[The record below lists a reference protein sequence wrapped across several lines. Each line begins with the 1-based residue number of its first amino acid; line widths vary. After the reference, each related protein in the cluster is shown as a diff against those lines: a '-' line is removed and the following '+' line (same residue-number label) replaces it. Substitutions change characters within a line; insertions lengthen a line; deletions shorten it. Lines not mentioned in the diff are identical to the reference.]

1 MTTPAR
7 KQYLDIK
14 AQHQN
19 DLLLFRMGDFYETF
33 DEDAKILAKEL
44 EIALTTREMG
54 KGTKIPLAGIPFHSL
69 ETYLPRLVE
78 NGHRVAICEQTSD
91 ASTSKGIV
99 SREVIRII
107 TPGTIVEESLL
118 QGETN
123 NFLAALLIKDGQ
135 AGLAH
140 TDITTGTFA
149 ITQLDESRVGLEL
162 ARLSPKELIVPTKF
176 VDSTILNNANCTV
189 TQVNDDNFNSTWST
203 SVLTDHFSVNTL
215 ESFGVDRMP
224 LAVDAAAAIIQYVR
238 DHEQQSLRSLTSLS
252 TYSTEDFMVL
262 DEQTRRNLELFV
274 GGRWDSKQASLF
286 AVLNRTNTPMG
297 GRMLRS
303 WIGQPALNIS
313 LLNNRY
319 ETIEWF
325 KNNRPEKEQ
334 IKDSLKKI
342 SDLERLCT
350 KILHKSASPRDL
362 SGISHS
368 INTFPVI
375 KEIIM
380 GKDES
385 PNLQSMLRGLSY
397 HDELATLLSN
407 AISKETTTTI
417 GDGKTIRSGFS
428 SELDEARKDSESA
441 RNYMTTME
449 SRERQTTGIKSLK
462 VGYNKVFGYY
472 IEVSN
477 SNLDSVPQEYI
488 RKQTLVSAERYITP
502 EMKECEA
509 RILAASER
517 IGEIETRVFR
527 QICDQV
533 SHSVTALLKSSE
545 IIANLDVL
553 ISLATVAEEYGYVR
567 PLLDNS
573 GVLEIKGGRHP
584 IIERIVETGSFISN
598 DTNLDIEET
607 QIVLLTGPNM
617 SGKSTYLRQVGLITL
632 MAQIGSY
639 VPAQSARI
647 GMVDR
652 IFTRVGLQDDLTV
665 GQSTFMLEMVETAS
679 ILNQASKKSL
689 IILDEIG
696 RGTSTYDGLAIA
708 QSVAEHIHNHPGLGC
723 KTLFATHYH
732 ELTNLAD
739 TLPRVKNLH
748 VSVSENKGEVVF
760 LRNILP
766 GGADKSYGI
775 HVARLAGLPSNVITR
790 AWSVLSDL
798 ENQNLLDI
806 SREEN
811 NSTKEIQLP
820 LITQNPAFVDDLK
833 NLDIMSITPLEAITL
848 LYEFQ
853 KKAQDDA
860 N

>member
-14 AQHQN
+14 AQHKD

-54 KGTKIPLAGIPFHSL
+54 RGTKIPLAGIPFHSL

-99 SREVIRII
+99 SREVVRII
-107 TPGTIVEESLL
+107 TPGTIVEENLL
-118 QGETN
+118 HGETN
-123 NFLAALLIKDGQ
+123 NFLAALVIKDGQ

-140 TDITTGTFA
+140 TDITTGTFSM
-149 ITQLDESRVGLEL
+149 TQLDESKIDLEL
-162 ARLSPKELIVPTKF
+162 ARLSPKELIVPITLPNF
-176 VDSTILNNANCTV
+176 TSLTTPNYTV
-189 TQVNDDNFNSTWST
+189 TQVNDDNFSSTWST
-203 SVLTDHFSVNTL
+203 SILTDHFSVNTL
-215 ESFGVDRMP
+215 ESFGGNKMP
-224 LAVDAAAAIIQYVR
+224 LAVDAAAAIIHYVR
-238 DHEQQSLRSLTSLS
+238 DHEQQSLKSLTSLS

-274 GGRWDSKQASLF
+274 GGRWDSKQASLY
-286 AVLNRTNTPMG
+286 AVLNRTYTPMG

-303 WIGQPALNIS
+303 WIGQPVLNIS

-325 KNNRPEKEQ
+325 RNNRPKKEK
-334 IKDSLKKI
+334 ITDSLKKI

-350 KILHKSASPRDL
+350 KILHNSASPRDL

-368 INTFPVI
+368 INTFPLLRETI
-375 KEIIM
+375 LD
-380 GKDES
+380 KDES
-385 PNLQSMLRGLSY
+385 TNLKSLLNGLSY
-397 HDELATLLSN
+397 HQELAALLSN
-407 AISKETTTTI
+407 SLNEEPTTTI
-417 GDGKTIRSGFS
+417 GDGKTIKFGFS
-428 SELDEARKDSESA
+428 HELDEAREESESA
-441 RNYMTTME
+441 RNYMSTME
-449 SRERQTTGIKSLK
+449 SRERQKTGIKSLK
-462 VGYNKVFGYY
+462 IGYNKVFGYY

-477 SNLDSVPQEYI
+477 SNLDSVPEEYI
-488 RKQTLVSAERYITP
+488 RKQTLISAERYITP

-509 RILAASER
+509 RILTASDR

-533 SHSVTALLKSSE
+533 SYSVVSLLKSSE
-545 IIANLDVL
+545 KIANLDAL
-553 ISLATVAEEYGYVR
+553 ISLATVSEEYGYVR
-567 PLLDNS
+567 PLLNNS
-573 GVLEIKGGRHP
+573 GILEIAGGRHP
-584 IIERIVETGSFISN
+584 IIERIVETGSFIPN
-598 DTNLDIEET
+598 DTNLDVDET
-607 QIVLLTGPNM
+607 QVVLLTGPNM

-647 GMVDR
+647 GIVDR

-708 QSVAEHIHNHPGLGC
+708 QSVAEYIHNHPGLGC

-739 TLPRVKNLH
+739 TFPRIKNLH

-760 LRNILP
+760 LRSILP

-775 HVARLAGLPSNVITR
+775 HVARLAGLPANVITR

-798 ENQNLLDI
+798 ENQSTLYKNPQGA
-806 SREEN
+806 
-811 NSTKEIQLP
+811 NSTKGIQLP
-820 LITQNPAFVDDLK
+820 LLENNPEFIEDLK
-833 NLDIMSITPLEAITL
+833 TLDIMSMTPLEAITK
-848 LYEFQ
+848 LYELQ
-853 KKAQDDA
+853 KKAQD
-860 N
+860 NVN

>member
-14 AQHQN
+14 AQHKD

-99 SREVIRII
+99 SREVVRII
-107 TPGTIVEESLL
+107 TPGTIVEENLL
-118 QGETN
+118 HGETN
-123 NFLAALLIKDGQ
+123 NFLAALVIKDGQ

-140 TDITTGTFA
+140 TDITTGTFSM
-149 ITQLDESRVGLEL
+149 TQLDESKIDLEL
-162 ARLSPKELIVPTKF
+162 ARLSPKELIVPITF
-176 VDSTILNNANCTV
+176 PNFTTLTTPNYTV
-189 TQVNDDNFNSTWST
+189 TQVNDDNFSSTWST
-203 SVLTDHFSVNTL
+203 SILTDHFSVNTL
-215 ESFGVDRMP
+215 ESFGGNRMP
-224 LAVDAAAAIIQYVR
+224 LAVDAAAAIIHYVR
-238 DHEQQSLRSLTSLS
+238 DHEQQSLKSLTSLS

-274 GGRWDSKQASLF
+274 GGRWDSKQASLY
-286 AVLNRTNTPMG
+286 AVLNRTYTPMG

-303 WIGQPALNIS
+303 WIGQPVLNIS

-325 KNNRPEKEQ
+325 RNNRPKKEK
-334 IKDSLKKI
+334 ITDSLKKI

-350 KILHKSASPRDL
+350 KILHNSASPRDL

-368 INTFPVI
+368 INTFPLLRETI
-375 KEIIM
+375 LE
-380 GKDES
+380 KDES
-385 PNLQSMLRGLSY
+385 ANLKSLLNGLSY
-397 HDELATLLSN
+397 HQELAALLSN
-407 AISKETTTTI
+407 SLNEEPTTTI
-417 GDGKTIRSGFS
+417 GDGKTIKLGFS
-428 SELDEARKDSESA
+428 HELDEAREESESA
-441 RNYMTTME
+441 RNYMSTME
-449 SRERQTTGIKSLK
+449 SRERQKTGIKSLK
-462 VGYNKVFGYY
+462 IGYNKVFGYY

-477 SNLDSVPQEYI
+477 SNLDSVPEEYI
-488 RKQTLVSAERYITP
+488 RKQTLISAERYITP

-509 RILAASER
+509 RILTASDR

-533 SHSVTALLKSSE
+533 SHSVVSLLKSSE
-545 IIANLDVL
+545 KIANLDAL
-553 ISLATVAEEYGYVR
+553 ISLATVSEEYGYVR

-573 GVLEIKGGRHP
+573 GILEIEGGRHP
-584 IIERIVETGSFISN
+584 IIERIVETGSFIPN
-598 DTNLDIEET
+598 DTNLDVDET
-607 QIVLLTGPNM
+607 QVVLLTGPNM

-647 GMVDR
+647 GIVDR

-679 ILNQASKKSL
+679 ILNQASNKSL

-708 QSVAEHIHNHPGLGC
+708 QSVAEYIHNHPGLGC

-739 TLPRVKNLH
+739 TFPRIKNLH

-760 LRNILP
+760 LRSILP

-775 HVARLAGLPSNVITR
+775 HVARLAGLPANVITR

-798 ENQNLLDI
+798 ENQSTLYKNPQGT
-806 SREEN
+806 
-811 NSTKEIQLP
+811 NSTRGIQLP
-820 LITQNPAFVDDLK
+820 LLENNPEFIEDLK
-833 NLDIMSITPLEAITL
+833 TLDIMSMTPLEAITK
-848 LYEFQ
+848 LYELQ
-853 KKAQDDA
+853 KKAQD
-860 N
+860 NVN

>member
-14 AQHQN
+14 AQHKD

-54 KGTKIPLAGIPFHSL
+54 RGTKIPLAGIPFHSL

-99 SREVIRII
+99 SREVVRII
-107 TPGTIVEESLL
+107 TPGTIVEENLL
-118 QGETN
+118 HGETN
-123 NFLAALLIKDGQ
+123 NFLAALVIKDGQ

-140 TDITTGTFA
+140 TDITTGTFSM
-149 ITQLDESRVGLEL
+149 TQLDESKIDLEL
-162 ARLSPKELIVPTKF
+162 ARLSPKELIVPITLPNF
-176 VDSTILNNANCTV
+176 TSLTTPNYTV
-189 TQVNDDNFNSTWST
+189 TQVNDDNFSSTWST
-203 SVLTDHFSVNTL
+203 SILTDHFSVNTL
-215 ESFGVDRMP
+215 ESFGGNKMP
-224 LAVDAAAAIIQYVR
+224 LAVDAAAAIIHYVR
-238 DHEQQSLRSLTSLS
+238 DHEQQSLKSLTSLS

-274 GGRWDSKQASLF
+274 GGRWDSKQASLY
-286 AVLNRTNTPMG
+286 AVLNRTYTPMG

-303 WIGQPALNIS
+303 WIGQPVLNIS

-325 KNNRPEKEQ
+325 RNNRPKKEK
-334 IKDSLKKI
+334 ITDSLKKI

-350 KILHKSASPRDL
+350 KILHNSASPRDL

-368 INTFPVI
+368 INTFPLLRETI
-375 KEIIM
+375 LD
-380 GKDES
+380 KDES
-385 PNLQSMLRGLSY
+385 TNLKSLLNGLSY
-397 HDELATLLSN
+397 HQELAALLSN
-407 AISKETTTTI
+407 SLNEEPTTTI
-417 GDGKTIRSGFS
+417 GDGKTIKLGFS
-428 SELDEARKDSESA
+428 HELDEAREESESA
-441 RNYMTTME
+441 RNYMSTME
-449 SRERQTTGIKSLK
+449 SRERQKTGIKSLK
-462 VGYNKVFGYY
+462 IGYNKVFGYY

-477 SNLDSVPQEYI
+477 SNLDSVPEEYI
-488 RKQTLVSAERYITP
+488 RKQTLISAERYITP

-509 RILAASER
+509 RILTASDR

-533 SHSVTALLKSSE
+533 SYSVVSLLKSSE
-545 IIANLDVL
+545 KIANLDAL
-553 ISLATVAEEYGYVR
+553 ISLATVSEEYGYVR
-567 PLLDNS
+567 PLLNNS
-573 GVLEIKGGRHP
+573 GILEIAGGRHP
-584 IIERIVETGSFISN
+584 IIERIVETGSFIPN
-598 DTNLDIEET
+598 DTNLDVDET
-607 QIVLLTGPNM
+607 QVVLLTGPNM

-647 GMVDR
+647 GIVDR

-708 QSVAEHIHNHPGLGC
+708 QSVAEYIHNHPGLGC

-739 TLPRVKNLH
+739 TFPRIKNLH

-760 LRNILP
+760 LRSILP

-775 HVARLAGLPSNVITR
+775 HVARLAGLPANVITR

-798 ENQNLLDI
+798 ENQSTLYKNPQGA
-806 SREEN
+806 
-811 NSTKEIQLP
+811 NSTKGIQLP
-820 LITQNPAFVDDLK
+820 LLENNPEFIEDLK
-833 NLDIMSITPLEAITL
+833 TLDIMSMTPLEAITK
-848 LYEFQ
+848 LYELQ
-853 KKAQDDA
+853 KKAQD
-860 N
+860 NVN

>member
-1 MTTPAR
+1 
-7 KQYLDIK
+7 
-14 AQHQN
+14 
-19 DLLLFRMGDFYETF
+19 MGDFYETF

-54 KGTKIPLAGIPFHSL
+54 RGTKIPLAGIPFHSL

-99 SREVIRII
+99 SREVVRII
-107 TPGTIVEESLL
+107 TPGTIVEENLL
-118 QGETN
+118 HGETN
-123 NFLAALLIKDGQ
+123 NFLAALVIKDGQ

-140 TDITTGTFA
+140 TDITTGTFSM
-149 ITQLDESRVGLEL
+149 TQLDESKIDLEL
-162 ARLSPKELIVPTKF
+162 ARLSPKELIVPITLPNF
-176 VDSTILNNANCTV
+176 TSLTTPNYTV
-189 TQVNDDNFNSTWST
+189 TQVNDDNFSSTWST
-203 SVLTDHFSVNTL
+203 SILTDHFSVNTL
-215 ESFGVDRMP
+215 ESFGGNKMP
-224 LAVDAAAAIIQYVR
+224 LAVDAAAAIIHYVR
-238 DHEQQSLRSLTSLS
+238 DHEQQSLKSLTSLS

-274 GGRWDSKQASLF
+274 GGRWDSKQASLY
-286 AVLNRTNTPMG
+286 AVLNRTYTPMG

-303 WIGQPALNIS
+303 WIGQPVLNIS

-325 KNNRPEKEQ
+325 RNNRPKKEK
-334 IKDSLKKI
+334 ITDSLKKI

-350 KILHKSASPRDL
+350 KILHNSASPRDL

-368 INTFPVI
+368 INTFPLLRETI
-375 KEIIM
+375 LD
-380 GKDES
+380 KDES
-385 PNLQSMLRGLSY
+385 TNLKSLLNGLSY
-397 HDELATLLSN
+397 HQELAALLSN
-407 AISKETTTTI
+407 SLNEEPTTTI
-417 GDGKTIRSGFS
+417 GDGKTIKLGFS
-428 SELDEARKDSESA
+428 HELDEAREESESA
-441 RNYMTTME
+441 RNYMSTME
-449 SRERQTTGIKSLK
+449 SRERQKTGIKSLK
-462 VGYNKVFGYY
+462 IGYNKVFGYY

-477 SNLDSVPQEYI
+477 SNLDSVPEEYI
-488 RKQTLVSAERYITP
+488 RKQTLISAERYITP

-509 RILAASER
+509 RILTASDR

-533 SHSVTALLKSSE
+533 SYSVVSLLKSSE
-545 IIANLDVL
+545 KIANLDAL
-553 ISLATVAEEYGYVR
+553 ISLATVSEEYGYVR
-567 PLLDNS
+567 PLLNNS
-573 GVLEIKGGRHP
+573 GILEIAGGRHP
-584 IIERIVETGSFISN
+584 IIERIVETGSFIPN
-598 DTNLDIEET
+598 DTNLDVDET
-607 QIVLLTGPNM
+607 QVVLLTGPNM

-647 GMVDR
+647 GIVDR

-708 QSVAEHIHNHPGLGC
+708 QSVAEYIHNHPGLGC

-739 TLPRVKNLH
+739 TFPRIKNLH

-760 LRNILP
+760 LRSILP

-775 HVARLAGLPSNVITR
+775 HVARLAGLPANVITR

-798 ENQNLLDI
+798 ENQSTLYKNPQGA
-806 SREEN
+806 
-811 NSTKEIQLP
+811 NSTKGIQLP
-820 LITQNPAFVDDLK
+820 LLENNPEFIEDLK
-833 NLDIMSITPLEAITL
+833 TLDIMSMTPLEAITK
-848 LYEFQ
+848 LYELQ
-853 KKAQDDA
+853 KKAQD
-860 N
+860 NVN

>member
-149 ITQLDESRVGLEL
+149 ITQLDESRVDLEL
-162 ARLSPKELIVPTKF
+162 ARLSPKELIVPTKL
-176 VDSTILNNANCTV
+176 VDSTILDNANCTV

-303 WIGQPALNIS
+303 WISQPVLNIS

-325 KNNRPEKEQ
+325 KNNRPKKEQ

-375 KEIIM
+375 KEIIL

-397 HDELATLLSN
+397 PDELATLLSN
-407 AISKETTTTI
+407 AIS
-417 GDGKTIRSGFS
+417 
-428 SELDEARKDSESA
+428 
-441 RNYMTTME
+441 
-449 SRERQTTGIKSLK
+449 
-462 VGYNKVFGYY
+462 
-472 IEVSN
+472 
-477 SNLDSVPQEYI
+477 
-488 RKQTLVSAERYITP
+488 
-502 EMKECEA
+502 
-509 RILAASER
+509 
-517 IGEIETRVFR
+517 
-527 QICDQV
+527 
-533 SHSVTALLKSSE
+533 
-545 IIANLDVL
+545 
-553 ISLATVAEEYGYVR
+553 
-567 PLLDNS
+567 
-573 GVLEIKGGRHP
+573 
-584 IIERIVETGSFISN
+584 
-598 DTNLDIEET
+598 
-607 QIVLLTGPNM
+607 
-617 SGKSTYLRQVGLITL
+617 
-632 MAQIGSY
+632 
-639 VPAQSARI
+639 
-647 GMVDR
+647 
-652 IFTRVGLQDDLTV
+652 
-665 GQSTFMLEMVETAS
+665 
-679 ILNQASKKSL
+679 
-689 IILDEIG
+689 
-696 RGTSTYDGLAIA
+696 
-708 QSVAEHIHNHPGLGC
+708 
-723 KTLFATHYH
+723 
-732 ELTNLAD
+732 
-739 TLPRVKNLH
+739 
-748 VSVSENKGEVVF
+748 
-760 LRNILP
+760 
-766 GGADKSYGI
+766 
-775 HVARLAGLPSNVITR
+775 
-790 AWSVLSDL
+790 
-798 ENQNLLDI
+798 
-806 SREEN
+806 
-811 NSTKEIQLP
+811 
-820 LITQNPAFVDDLK
+820 
-833 NLDIMSITPLEAITL
+833 
-848 LYEFQ
+848 
-853 KKAQDDA
+853 
-860 N
+860 

>member
-14 AQHQN
+14 AQHKD

-54 KGTKIPLAGIPFHSL
+54 RGTKIPLAGIPFHSL

-99 SREVIRII
+99 SREVVRII
-107 TPGTIVEESLL
+107 TPGTIVEENLL
-118 QGETN
+118 HGETN
-123 NFLAALLIKDGQ
+123 NFLAALVIKDGQ

-140 TDITTGTFA
+140 TDITTGTFSM
-149 ITQLDESRVGLEL
+149 TQLDESKIDLEL
-162 ARLSPKELIVPTKF
+162 ARLSPKELIVPITLPNF
-176 VDSTILNNANCTV
+176 TSLTTPNYTV
-189 TQVNDDNFNSTWST
+189 TQVNDDNFSSTWST
-203 SVLTDHFSVNTL
+203 SILTDHFSVNTL
-215 ESFGVDRMP
+215 ESFGGNKMP
-224 LAVDAAAAIIQYVR
+224 LAVDAAAAIIHYVR
-238 DHEQQSLRSLTSLS
+238 DHEQQSLKSLTSLS

-274 GGRWDSKQASLF
+274 GGRWDSKQASLY
-286 AVLNRTNTPMG
+286 AVLNRTYTPMG

-303 WIGQPALNIS
+303 WIGQPVLNIS

-325 KNNRPEKEQ
+325 RNNRPKKEK
-334 IKDSLKKI
+334 ITDSLKKI

-350 KILHKSASPRDL
+350 KILHNSASPRDL

-368 INTFPVI
+368 INTFPLLRETI
-375 KEIIM
+375 LD
-380 GKDES
+380 KDES
-385 PNLQSMLRGLSY
+385 TNLKSLLNGLSY
-397 HDELATLLSN
+397 HQELAALLSN
-407 AISKETTTTI
+407 SLNEEPTTTI
-417 GDGKTIRSGFS
+417 GDGKTIKLGFS
-428 SELDEARKDSESA
+428 HELDEAREESESA
-441 RNYMTTME
+441 RNYMSTME
-449 SRERQTTGIKSLK
+449 SRERQKTGIKSLK
-462 VGYNKVFGYY
+462 IGYNKVFGYY

-477 SNLDSVPQEYI
+477 SNLDSVPEEYI
-488 RKQTLVSAERYITP
+488 RKQTLISAERYITP

-509 RILAASER
+509 RILTASDR

-533 SHSVTALLKSSE
+533 SYSVVSLLKSSE
-545 IIANLDVL
+545 KIANLDAL
-553 ISLATVAEEYGYVR
+553 ISLATVSEEYGYVR

-573 GVLEIKGGRHP
+573 GILEIEGGRHP
-584 IIERIVETGSFISN
+584 IIERIVETGSFIPN
-598 DTNLDIEET
+598 DTNLDVDET
-607 QIVLLTGPNM
+607 QVVLLTGPNM

-647 GMVDR
+647 GIVDR

-708 QSVAEHIHNHPGLGC
+708 QSVAEYIHNHPGLGC

-739 TLPRVKNLH
+739 TFPRIKNLH

-760 LRNILP
+760 LRSILP

-775 HVARLAGLPSNVITR
+775 HVARLAGLPANVITR

-798 ENQNLLDI
+798 ENQSTLYKNPQGA
-806 SREEN
+806 
-811 NSTKEIQLP
+811 NSTKGIQLP
-820 LITQNPAFVDDLK
+820 LLENNPEFIEDLK
-833 NLDIMSITPLEAITL
+833 TLDIMSMTPLEAITK
-848 LYEFQ
+848 LYELQ
-853 KKAQDDA
+853 KKAQD
-860 N
+860 NVN